1 MTTTMDW
8 IMDKVEVWR
17 FLDLGIAV
25 GIFLLFNL
33 FRRLFVRFLF
43 KFLMRRLARLE
54 LAARVLEAFEKP
66 LRGLFVLLGAYLAI
80 LYYVPAHWI
89 FLFVVHKLFR
99 SGMILLIGAGLY
111 NLSAASSLFMEGI
124 LKRFG
129 GDDSSMLIPFLS
141 KAVRFVVIVIAITAV
156 ISEWGFNIN
165 GVVAGMGLGSLALA
179 LAAKDTLGNIFGG
192 VIIILEKPFSKG
204 DWILTPSIEGVVE
217 DITFRSS
224 KIRTFADALV
234 TVPNS
239 TLADQPITN
248 WSRMGRRRITFT
260 LNVALDTDADR
271 LTAAIDRIERYLMEH
286 KEIDDGTIM
295 VKFNEFKE
303 SSLGVMLYYFTKTTA
318 WKDHLTVRQETQLAM
333 LQILKEEGVQL
344 ALPVQRIVI
353 GRERDEELNEGNP
366 EIG

>member
-1 MTTTMDW
+1 MDW
-8 IMDKVEVWR
+8 IMDKVEAWR
-17 FLDLGIAV
+17 LLDLGIAV
-25 GIFLLFNL
+25 GLFLLFLL

-43 KFLMRRLARLE
+43 AFLMRRLARLE

-80 LYYVPAHWI
+80 LYYIPAHWAI
-89 FLFVVHKLFR
+89 MLVVHKLFR

-111 NLSAASSLFMEGI
+111 NLSAVSSLFMEGA

-156 ISEWGFNIN
+156 VSEWGFNIN

-179 LAAKDTLGNIFGG
+179 LAAKDTLGNILGG

-204 DWILTPSIEGVVE
+204 DWILTPSTEGVVE

-260 LNVALDTDADR
+260 LNVALDTEADR
-271 LTAAIDRIERYLMEH
+271 LTASIDRIEQYLMDHEDV
-286 KEIDDGTIM
+286 DDGTIM

-303 SSLGVMLYYFTKTTA
+303 SSLGIMLYYFTKTTA
-318 WKDHLTVRQETQLAM
+318 WKDHLTVRQDTQLAM
-333 LQILKEEGVQL
+333 LQILKEEGVRL
-344 ALPVQRIVI
+344 ALPVQRVLID
-353 GRERDEELNEGNP
+353 RESGAARNAGDAGLG
-366 EIG
+366 

>member
-1 MTTTMDW
+1 MTTMDW
-8 IMDKVEVWR
+8 LMDKIEVWR
-17 FLDLGIAV
+17 LLDLGIAI
-25 GIFLLFNL
+25 GIFLLFLL

-43 KFLMRRLARLE
+43 TFLMKRLARME

-80 LYYVPAHWI
+80 LYYVPAHWTP
-89 FLFVVHKLFR
+89 LLVVHKLFR
-99 SGMILLIGAGLY
+99 SGMILLIGGGLY
-111 NLSAASSLFMEGI
+111 NLSAVSSVFMEGA

-141 KAVRFVVIVIAITAV
+141 KAVRFVVIVIAVTAV

-179 LAAKDTLGNIFGG
+179 LAAKDTLGNILGG

-204 DWILTPSIEGVVE
+204 DWILTPSTEGVVE

-260 LNVALDTDADR
+260 LNVALDTDAER
-271 LTAAIDRIERYLMEH
+271 LTMAIDRIERYLMDNE
-286 KEIDDGTIM
+286 EIDDETIM
-295 VKFNEFKE
+295 VRFNEFKE
-303 SSLGVMLYYFTKTTA
+303 SSLGIMLYYFTKTTA

-344 ALPVQRIVI
+344 ALPMQRIVV
-353 GRERDEELNEGNP
+353 GGESGEARHEGNP
-366 EIG
+366 ERG